1 MPQYGSNPSTPPI
14 PLSRENVDREL
25 ARLEADA
32 GRISDALVELTDYN
46 AYKLL
51 ESAPLSGLTAERW
64 QRVSAKI
71 AALWDDFTA
80 YQDVLN
86 HAKEIRGRRV
96 KPRPEDLAAIT
107 ELIRGASIALSTKS
121 VALSERTLLGPSSIT
136 ESATLAQTLDRMNT
150 EYQLAADFIA
160 QAETAWNRLFAAAD
174 PVQEKLKRL
183 GESARGIGD
192 RSVNTAV
199 AGLIDEYAALRREV
213 FADPLGLS
221 GAGSTFPGR
230 LAAIER
236 RIGGVAE
243 AAAHQADLRAD
254 FERGTEH
261 LRQLVERIDAVE
273 AAQRSIAQ
281 VVRDKILIGNLPA
294 FTAQAPALRARLA
307 ALDTLREQGQW
318 GRLTSEAEILADALE
333 AALAAAAK
341 VEALMSG
348 LLERREELRGRLQAY
363 RVRAAR
369 RGAAENQPLE
379 AYYQTA
385 RELLWTRPCDLAAST
400 RALAAYQ
407 KAVLALDEPGR

>member
-1 MPQYGSNPSTPPI
+1 MPQYGSNPFNPV
-14 PLSRENVDREL
+14 LSREAVDREL

-32 GRISDALVELTDYN
+32 GRVSDALVELTEYN

-51 ESAPLSGLTAERW
+51 ESAPLSGLTAQRW

-86 HAKEIRGRRV
+86 RAKEIRGRRV

-107 ELIRGASIALSTKS
+107 ELLQGASITLSTKA
-121 VALSERTLLGPSSIT
+121 VALSERTLLGPSSISET
-136 ESATLAQTLDRMNT
+136 ATLAQTLARMNT

-160 QAETAWNRLFAAAD
+160 QAETAWNRLFEAAD
-174 PVQEKLKRL
+174 PVQVRLKRL
-183 GESARGIGD
+183 GETARAIGD
-192 RSVNTAV
+192 RSVSTAV
-199 AGLIDEYAALRREV
+199 AGLIDSYAALRREV

-221 GAGSTFPGR
+221 GAGSAFPGR
-230 LAAIER
+230 LAEIDR
-236 RIGGVAE
+236 QIGVVAE

-254 FERGTEH
+254 YERGTEH
-261 LRQLVERIDAVE
+261 LRQLVERVDQVE
-273 AAQRSIAQ
+273 AGQRSVAQ
-281 VVRDKILIGNLPA
+281 TVRDKILIAELPA
-294 FTAQAPALRARLA
+294 FTIQAPALRARLA
-307 ALDTLREQGQW
+307 ALDALRAQGDW
-318 GRLTSEAEILADALE
+318 SRLTTEAEFLADALD
-333 AALAAAAK
+333 AALAAATK

-369 RGAAENQPLE
+369 KGAAENQPLE

-385 RELLWTRPCDLAAST
+385 RELLWTKPCNLAAAT
-400 RALAAYQ
+400 RALSAYQ
-407 KAVLALDEPGR
+407 KAVLRLDEVPRGQ

>member
-1 MPQYGSNPSTPPI
+1 MPQYGTNPLTPFT
-14 PLSRENVDREL
+14 RENVDEEL

-32 GRISDALVELTDYN
+32 GRVSDALVELTDYN

-86 HAKEIRGRRV
+86 RAKEIRGRRI

-107 ELIRGASIALSTKS
+107 KLVKGESITLSSKA

-136 ESATLAQTLDRMNT
+136 ETATLAQTLARMNN

-174 PVQEKLKRL
+174 PVQERLKRL
-183 GESARGIGD
+183 GGTAQEIGD
-192 RSVNTAV
+192 RSVSTAV
-199 AGLIDEYAALRREV
+199 AGLIDGYAALRREI
-213 FADPLGLS
+213 FADPLGLCA
-221 GAGSTFPGR
+221 AGSIFPGR
-230 LAAIER
+230 LAEIDR
-236 RIGGVAE
+236 QIGVVAE
-243 AAAHQADLRAD
+243 AAAHQADLRANY
-254 FERGTEH
+254 ERGTEH
-261 LRQLVERIDAVE
+261 LRQLVERVDEVE
-273 AAQRSIAQ
+273 AAQRGVAQ
-281 VVRDKILIGNLPA
+281 TVRDKILIQALPA
-294 FTAQAPALRARLA
+294 FTTQAPALRARLA
-307 ALDTLREQGQW
+307 ALDALRAQGRW
-318 GRLTSEAEILADALE
+318 NRLTTEAEFLADALD
-333 AALAAAAK
+333 AALAAASK
-341 VEALMSG
+341 VEQLLSG

-369 RGAAENQPLE
+369 RGAAESQPLE

-385 RELLWTRPCDLAAST
+385 RELLWSRPCDLAAAT
-400 RALAAYQ
+400 RALGTYQ
-407 KAVLALDEPGR
+407 KAVLALDQTGR

>member
-1 MPQYGSNPSTPPI
+1 MPPYGTTPPVPPV
-14 PLSRENVDREL
+14 PLSREAVDQEL

-32 GRISDALVELTDYN
+32 GRVSDALVELTEYN

-51 ESAPLSGLTAERW
+51 ESAPLSGTTAERW

-86 HAKEIRGRRV
+86 RAKEIRGRRV

-107 ELIRGASIALSTKS
+107 GLIKGASITLSTKA

-136 ESATLAQTLDRMNT
+136 ETATLAQTLARMNT
-150 EYQLAADFIA
+150 DYQLAADFIA

-174 PVQEKLKRL
+174 PVQERLKRL
-183 GESARGIGD
+183 GETARGIGD

-199 AGLIDEYAALRREV
+199 AGLIDGYAELRREI
-213 FADPLGLS
+213 FADPLGL
-221 GAGSTFPGR
+221 AAPGSTFPGR
-230 LAAIER
+230 LAEIDR
-236 RIGGVAE
+236 RIGVVAE

-254 FERGTEH
+254 YERGTEH
-261 LRQLVERIDAVE
+261 LRQLVERVDEVE
-273 AAQRSIAQ
+273 AAQRSAART
-281 VVRDKILIGNLPA
+281 VREKILVESLPA
-294 FTAQAPALRARLA
+294 FTAQAPALRARLS
-307 ALDTLREQGQW
+307 ALDELRTRGQW
-318 GRLTSEAEILADALE
+318 ARLTTEAEILADALD
-333 AALAAAAK
+333 AALAAATK
-341 VEALMSG
+341 VEKLISG

-369 RGAAENQPLE
+369 HGAAESQPLE

-385 RELLWTRPCDLAAST
+385 RELLWSRPCDLAAAT
-400 RALAAYQ
+400 RALSTYQ
-407 KAVLALDEPGR
+407 KAVLALDQRAR

>member
-1 MPQYGSNPSTPPI
+1 MPQYGSKPSIPPV
-14 PLSRENVDREL
+14 PLTRENVDQEL

-32 GRISDALVELTDYN
+32 GRISDALVELTEYN

-51 ESAPLSGLTAERW
+51 ESAPLSGVTAERW

-86 HAKEIRGRRV
+86 RAKEIRGRRV
-96 KPRPEDLAAIT
+96 RPRPEDLATIT
-107 ELIRGASIALSTKS
+107 GLVRGASITLSTKA

-174 PVQEKLKRL
+174 PVQERLKRL
-183 GESARGIGD
+183 GQTARGIGD
-192 RSVNTAV
+192 RSVSTAV

-213 FADPLGLS
+213 FADPLGLC
-221 GAGSTFPGR
+221 GAGSSFPGR
-230 LAAIER
+230 LAEIDR

-254 FERGTEH
+254 YERGTEH

-273 AAQRSIAQ
+273 AAQRSVAQ
-281 VVRDKILIGNLPA
+281 VVRDRILIETLPA
-294 FTAQAPALRARLA
+294 FTLQAPALRARLA
-307 ALDTLREQGQW
+307 ALDALREQGLW
-318 GRLTSEAEILADALE
+318 SRLTSEAAILADALE
-333 AALAAAAK
+333 AALAAAGR

-369 RGAAENQPLE
+369 RGAAESQPLE

-400 RALAAYQ
+400 RALAVYQ
-407 KAVLALDEPGR
+407 KAVRALDEPGR

>member
-1 MPQYGSNPSTPPI
+1 MPQYGSNSFNSVF
-14 PLSRENVDREL
+14 SREAVDREL

-32 GRISDALVELTDYN
+32 GRVSDALVELTEYN

-51 ESAPLSGLTAERW
+51 ESAPLSGLTAQRW

-86 HAKEIRGRRV
+86 RAKEIRGRRV

-107 ELIRGASIALSTKS
+107 GLLQGASITLSTKA
-121 VALSERTLLGPSSIT
+121 VALSERTLLGPSSISET
-136 ESATLAQTLDRMNT
+136 ATLAQTLARMNT

-160 QAETAWNRLFAAAD
+160 QAETAWNRLFEAAD
-174 PVQEKLKRL
+174 PVQARLKRL
-183 GESARGIGD
+183 GETARAIGD
-192 RSVNTAV
+192 RSVSTAV
-199 AGLIDEYAALRREV
+199 AGLIDSYSALRREV

-221 GAGSTFPGR
+221 GAGSAFPGR
-230 LAAIER
+230 LAEIDR
-236 RIGGVAE
+236 QIGVVAE

-254 FERGTEH
+254 YERGTEH
-261 LRQLVERIDAVE
+261 LRQLVERVDQVE
-273 AAQRSIAQ
+273 AGQRSVAQ
-281 VVRDKILIGNLPA
+281 TVRDKILIAELPA
-294 FTAQAPALRARLA
+294 FTFQAPALRARLA
-307 ALDTLREQGQW
+307 ALDALRAQGDW
-318 GRLTSEAEILADALE
+318 SRLTTEAEFLADALD
-333 AALAAAAK
+333 AALAAATK

-369 RGAAENQPLE
+369 KGAAENQPLE

-385 RELLWTRPCDLAAST
+385 RELLWTKPCDLAAAT
-400 RALAAYQ
+400 RALSAYQ
-407 KAVLALDEPGR
+407 KAVLRLDEVARGQ